1 MSLSLGPFS
10 VLVPNGLLYRD
21 KALIELWYQ
30 NKDGGFSQI
39 LTLSL
44 LKYSK
49 SNIFLLPLSVKAEDK
64 IRKWTL
70 PPCLIILLL
79 RKIFWKL
86 KFSGKINIFLWLF
99 CLKKLP
105 IFACWVASITPACCF
120 CGAYEYIDHN
130 FLFLPLCYWDW
141 LYSPLGLY
149 FSLLVSTNAMD
160 KWLKIWFIWKDG
172 NVLLSIKD
180 GNLLIFLL
188 I

>member
-64 IRKWTL
+64 IRK
-70 PPCLIILLL
+70 
-79 RKIFWKL
+79 
-86 KFSGKINIFLWLF
+86 
-99 CLKKLP
+99 
-105 IFACWVASITPACCF
+105 
-120 CGAYEYIDHN
+120 
-130 FLFLPLCYWDW
+130 
-141 LYSPLGLY
+141 
-149 FSLLVSTNAMD
+149 
-160 KWLKIWFIWKDG
+160 
-172 NVLLSIKD
+172 
-180 GNLLIFLL
+180 
-188 I
+188 